1 MKEFPSKDAIRDW
14 VRDNPA
20 KSGKRD
26 IARAFGIKG
35 AARTDLK
42 IALREMQADGMIAR
56 KKGGFGLPGDLPPV
70 MMMQVGDVNA
80 DGDLTASP
88 LKWDETTPPPVA
100 LILARPGFPA
110 LAPGDRIL
118 SRLARGTDGYEARPI
133 KKIGGGPESI
143 LGIFRAEAKG
153 GRVIPVDKKSDREWA
168 IGPDDAQGA
177 KDGELVT
184 VTRLDRRRG
193 GMGLPRARVVDRLG
207 DPMAPKS
214 ISLIAIHQHGIPDIF
229 DEATLAEAEAAQPAP
244 LGKRTDLRHLPLFT
258 IDPSDARDHDDAIC
272 ALADPDPANDGG
284 HIVWVAIADV
294 AHYVRSGSALDR
306 EARLRGNS
314 AYFPDRVVPMLP
326 DALSGDLCSLHEG
339 VDRPCIAVEI
349 RLDRT
354 GDKIGH
360 RFVRAL
366 MRSPASLS
374 YEQAQAAA
382 DGAPDATAEPLMEA
396 GITPLWAAFRAAQKA
411 RARRQPLDLDLP
423 ERKIVLSDDGIVQ
436 SVDFRARFDAH
447 KLVEEFMVLANV
459 CAAETLE
466 DARRPLPY
474 RVHEEP
480 SREKTEALQK
490 MADSAGLPLAKG
502 QVLKTAHIN
511 QLLAAAS
518 GRDDAET
525 INITVLRSMTQAYY
539 GPVNLGHFGLNLK
552 RYAHFTSPIR
562 RYADLL
568 VHRALITAHGWGDDG
583 ITAEDEA
590 TLAEICTT
598 ISETERRAMLAE
610 RDTSDRYLS
619 AYLADRVGSTFEG
632 RVSGV
637 AGFGLFV
644 KLDETG
650 ADGLVPISTLGRE
663 YFSHDQNRN
672 TLTGDQSGARITLGD
687 RVTVRLTE
695 AVPITG
701 GLAMELLDLN
711 GKPLP
716 RAKTGGKRPSR
727 TRKILRRKRRKS

>member
-1 MKEFPSKDAIRDW
+1 MGF
-14 VRDNPA
+14 
-20 KSGKRD
+20 
-26 IARAFGIKG
+26 
-35 AARTDLK
+35 DL
-42 IALREMQADGMIAR
+42 
-56 KKGGFGLPGDLPPV
+56 
-70 MMMQVGDVNA
+70 
-80 DGDLTASP
+80 S
-88 LKWDETTPPPVA
+88 
-100 LILARPGFPA
+100 
-110 LAPGDRIL
+110 
-118 SRLARGTDGYEARPI
+118 
-133 KKIGGGPESI
+133 
-143 LGIFRAEAKG
+143 
-153 GRVIPVDKKSDREWA
+153 
-168 IGPDDAQGA
+168 
-177 KDGELVT
+177 
-184 VTRLDRRRG
+184 
-193 GMGLPRARVVDRLG
+193 
-207 DPMAPKS
+207 
-214 ISLIAIHQHGIPDIF
+214 
-229 DEATLAEAEAAQPAP
+229 
-244 LGKRTDLRHLPLFT
+244 
-258 IDPSDARDHDDAIC
+258 
-272 ALADPDPANDGG
+272 
-284 HIVWVAIADV
+284 
-294 AHYVRSGSALDR
+294 
-306 EARLRGNS
+306 
-314 AYFPDRVVPMLP
+314 
-326 DALSGDLCSLHEG
+326 
-339 VDRPCIAVEI
+339 
-349 RLDRT
+349 
-354 GDKIGH
+354 
-360 RFVRAL
+360 
-366 MRSPASLS
+366 
-374 YEQAQAAA
+374 
-382 DGAPDATAEPLMEA
+382 
-396 GITPLWAAFRAAQKA
+396 
-411 RARRQPLDLDLP
+411 

-490 MADSAGLPLAKG
+490 MVDSAGFPLAKG

-663 YFSHDQNRN
+663 YFSHDQYRN